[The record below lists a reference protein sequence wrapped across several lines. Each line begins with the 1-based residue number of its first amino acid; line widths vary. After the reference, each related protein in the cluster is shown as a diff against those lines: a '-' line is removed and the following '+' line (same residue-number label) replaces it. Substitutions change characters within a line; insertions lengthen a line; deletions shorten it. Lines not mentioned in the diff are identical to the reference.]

1 MREGRSLERL
11 SRTGKTAGE
20 GDSGAPS
27 SFSRHT
33 YRPGLAGTAPTLEEC
48 SEPTAHS
55 LFEASV
61 PLGPGRSLFWAILS
75 SSDRMGRR
83 PVLPGAWLSPRH
95 DLLEMSDVGSTWPK
109 PPRILLSGR
118 PGCGKTTL
126 VQRLVGQIGPHRCAG
141 FYTEEVRERGRRI
154 GFDVV
159 TLDGRRGPLARV
171 GRAGP
176 RVGRYA
182 VDVGSFERLA
192 LSSLEATDSGRPQ
205 RKVFVLDEIGKMEL
219 FSARF
224 VALLRGILDDPL
236 RPILG
241 TVLAGRHPVVE
252 PIRRRGDVR
261 IVQVGTENRDRLPAE
276 IGRLFVEYLEAVDG
290 SAGS

>member
-1 MREGRSLERL
+1 M
-11 SRTGKTAGE
+11 
-20 GDSGAPS
+20 PQ
-27 SFSRHT
+27 
-33 YRPGLAGTAPTLEEC
+33 
-48 SEPTAHS
+48 
-55 LFEASV
+55 
-61 PLGPGRSLFWAILS
+61 
-75 SSDRMGRR
+75 
-83 PVLPGAWLSPRH
+83 
-95 DLLEMSDVGSTWPK
+95 

-126 VQRLVGQIGPHRCAG
+126 IQRLVDLIGPGRCVG

-171 GRAGP
+171 GSAGP

-192 LSSLEATDSGRPQ
+192 LSSLEAAESDRPQ
-205 RKVFVLDEIGKMEL
+205 RKVLVLDEIGKMEL
-219 FSARF
+219 LSARF

-261 IVQVGTENRDRLPAE
+261 IVQVGTENRDRILAE
-276 IGRLFVEYLEAVDG
+276 IGRLFVEYLEGVGG